1 MTEVILKDA
10 LAEMARQLPGVW
22 MVIVADSDGLL
33 LGSWVSPDNKLPPES
48 RGQFVNL
55 LKNTIVAFQQSAV
68 GLSRLEDM
76 IVITA
81 FSYLLIK
88 QICDGA
94 CFLVVDSPRTVP
106 LGMILMASHNYAP
119 KLEQGIP
126 GHELLPRRY
135 GSTGGTILP

>member
-1 MTEVILKDA
+1 VAEVVLKDVLGEVA
-10 LAEMARQLPGVW
+10 GQLPGVW

-55 LKNTIVAFQQSAV
+55 LKNTIAAFQQSAV

-88 QICDGA
+88 PICEGA

-106 LGMILMASHNYAP
+106 LGMIMMASNNYTP
-119 KLEQGIP
+119 KLEAGIP
-126 GHELLPRRY
+126 GHELLTRRY
-135 GSTGGTILP
+135 GMGTMLP

>member
-88 QICDGA
+88 QID
-94 CFLVVDSPRTVP
+94 
-106 LGMILMASHNYAP
+106 
-119 KLEQGIP
+119 
-126 GHELLPRRY
+126 
-135 GSTGGTILP
+135 